1 MVSTI
6 IPLIKDKLGDITSS
20 NNYRSI
26 ALSSL
31 LLKIYDWIML
41 LLFEKQLH
49 TDELQFGFQEETSTN
64 MCTWLAIETIDHFM
78 RNGSEVFVGVMDMT
92 KAFDKVRQSDLFWKL
107 IQRGIPLVFL
117 RLLLDMYLKQT
128 AGVLW
133 NGNKSDPFPISNGVK
148 QGVVISP
155 RLYCIYTDDLFST
168 LRKKKTGC
176 WIGNQ
181 YIGILGYADDLLL
194 LAPTHDA
201 LQEMMKTCETYANKL
216 NLSFSTHADPKK
228 CKTKCMAYLKTERD
242 LKHIKLGGKE
252 LPWVRTAKHLGCK
265 IDENVN
271 GLNGDLM
278 EKRAIYINKV
288 NQIQQEFHFAHHQ
301 TRIRINNI
309 FNSYFYGSP
318 LWDLFGNESER
329 LEKTWNISL
338 RMMLD
343 LPRNSHRFFLESLSK
358 TKHITTSLYK
368 RYMKFIESISI
379 SKKDVLK
386 CILDTVRFQCQ
397 SNTGRNLRR
406 IMKKVNK
413 STVKDIK
420 IKDIQSL
427 TYVDVPITD
436 KWKID
441 MASELLAAKNGEL
454 TINQF
459 SKEEVENILVN
470 ITT

>member
-1 MVSTI
+1 MFLVHGHISLMVMVSTI

-228 CKTKCMAYLKTERD
+228 CKTKCIAYL
-242 LKHIKLGGKE
+242 
-252 LPWVRTAKHLGCK
+252 
-265 IDENVN
+265 
-271 GLNGDLM
+271 
-278 EKRAIYINKV
+278 
-288 NQIQQEFHFAHHQ
+288 
-301 TRIRINNI
+301 
-309 FNSYFYGSP
+309 
-318 LWDLFGNESER
+318 
-329 LEKTWNISL
+329 
-338 RMMLD
+338 
-343 LPRNSHRFFLESLSK
+343 
-358 TKHITTSLYK
+358 
-368 RYMKFIESISI
+368 
-379 SKKDVLK
+379 
-386 CILDTVRFQCQ
+386 
-397 SNTGRNLRR
+397 
-406 IMKKVNK
+406 
-413 STVKDIK
+413 
-420 IKDIQSL
+420 
-427 TYVDVPITD
+427 
-436 KWKID
+436 
-441 MASELLAAKNGEL
+441 
-454 TINQF
+454 
-459 SKEEVENILVN
+459 
-470 ITT
+470 